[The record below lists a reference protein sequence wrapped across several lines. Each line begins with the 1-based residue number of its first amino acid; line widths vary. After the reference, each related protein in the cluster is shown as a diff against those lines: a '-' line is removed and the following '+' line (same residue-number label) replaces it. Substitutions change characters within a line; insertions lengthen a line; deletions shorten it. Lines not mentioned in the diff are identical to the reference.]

1 WAEQSRRPFF
11 LALASM
17 HAIADHL
24 RVGALDAAEAA
35 LADLPSGAQASPNF
49 SAGFA
54 AQLFLLRRSQG
65 RVHEFLPLLD
75 MLVGDQRAPATWH
88 AGRVLALAETEDPS
102 AREALRVAVAGL
114 PEVPEDW
121 LWLPTVA
128 LLADACVQLGER
140 HVAQEI
146 ARHLAPHRAE
156 HVVVAHG
163 VAWLGPIGPR
173 LRALEQLTTVRTGT
187 L

>member
-1 WAEQSRRPFF
+1 
-11 LALASM
+11 M
-17 HAIADHL
+17 
-24 RVGALDAAEAA
+24 
-35 LADLPSGAQASPNF
+35 
-49 SAGFA
+49 
-54 AQLFLLRRSQG
+54 
-65 RVHEFLPLLD
+65 HEFLPLLD

-102 AREALRVAVAGL
+102 AREALRAAVAGL

-140 HVAQEI
+140 HVAPEI

-156 HVVVAHG
+156 HVVVADG

-173 LRALEQLTTVRTGT
+173 LTALEQLTTVGTGT